1 MGAAAI
7 PADTADAPT
16 PEALVQAELI
26 QSLTAGS
33 VEQQE
38 RAARRIRAY
47 AHTHRYPD
55 TFFQDV
61 VRPLHDLVAA
71 GSTEEVRVTAVSA
84 LSAIGT
90 DVAMIGLQMQTDE
103 IRSDRLSQALQVAFD
118 RYAAEHMDDTRRTQ
132 VIK

>member
-1 MGAAAI
+1 MGAAAV
-7 PADTADAPT
+7 PADTTDAPS
-16 PEALVQAELI
+16 PEALVQAELA

-47 AHTHRYPD
+47 AHTHRYSEA
-55 TFFQDV
+55 FFQDL
-61 VRPLHDLVAA
+61 VRPLHDLVADGA
-71 GSTEEVRVTAVSA
+71 TDDVRITAVSA

-90 DVAMIGLQMQTDE
+90 DVAMIGLQMQSDE
-103 IRSDRLSQALQVAFD
+103 VRSERLSRALQVAFD

-132 VIK
+132 VIE